1 MTAYLVRCKLPFKA
15 IHVEPATHVKSDMPK
30 VSQVEIE
37 GDVLEI
43 DDPSRPRSILQRI
56 DEDREQ
62 SWDGGICD
70 EGEGLWGEE
79 GLSSVLRRKLRERAF
94 KPFQSTSTVT
104 CAMFQI

>member
-1 MTAYLVRCKLPFKA
+1 
-15 IHVEPATHVKSDMPK
+15 MPK

-79 GLSSVLRRKLRERAF
+79 GLSSVSFRLPVFMLGVEEPWA
-94 KPFQSTSTVT
+94 
-104 CAMFQI
+104 